1 MKDLKVGD
9 LVRDKLNA
17 GENSYGLGIIT
28 RVGGSRLP
36 EEDSSCPRGTP
47 ESLHLPS
54 VGRHGKVEGT
64 TYNVYF
70 TRFGKTIE
78 FHGDYLERV

>member
-9 LVRDKLNA
+9 LVRDKLNE
-17 GENSYGLGIIT
+17 GGQSYGLGIVIG
-28 RVGGSRLP
+28 VGRQVP
-36 EEDSSCPRGTP
+36 EEDYPKHADDLIAGNR
-47 ESLHLPS
+47 
-54 VGRHGKVEGT
+54 
-64 TYNVYF
+64 YNVYF

>member
-9 LVRDKLNA
+9 LVRDKLNE
-17 GENSYGLGIIT
+17 GEQSYGLGIVIG
-28 RVGGSRLP
+28 VGRQVP
-36 EEDSSCPRGTP
+36 EEDYPKHADDLIAGNR
-47 ESLHLPS
+47 
-54 VGRHGKVEGT
+54 
-64 TYNVYF
+64 YNVYF